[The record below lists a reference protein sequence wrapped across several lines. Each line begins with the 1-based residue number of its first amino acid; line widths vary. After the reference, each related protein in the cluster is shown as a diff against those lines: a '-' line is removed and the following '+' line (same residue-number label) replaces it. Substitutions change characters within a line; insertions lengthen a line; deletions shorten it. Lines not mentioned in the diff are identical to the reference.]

1 MGRAGTFTGQASS
14 ISVLITCSAALVHP
28 GFFLKIAL
36 CSWRTESSNGCYSV
50 GISGSVSDMLVME
63 GIACVALS
71 MSLPWTFGFLE
82 QLKAQWSNIKSMTI
96 SCMSCEEI
104 AAQNHW
110 N

>member
-1 MGRAGTFTGQASS
+1 M
-14 ISVLITCSAALVHP
+14 
-28 GFFLKIAL
+28 
-36 CSWRTESSNGCYSV
+36 

-63 GIACVALS
+63 GIACVALN
-71 MSLPWTFGFLE
+71 MNLLWTFGFLE

-96 SCMSCEEI
+96 PSMSCEEV